1 MTRRSHVK
9 FIHEG
14 QYVAEIKVD
23 LIVSDDSW
31 SPFLSLED
39 AYKLDDARAAL
50 RRGDIEAA
58 SHFGKIYTLKPLAG

>member
-39 AYKLDDARAAL
+39 AYKMDDVRAAL
-50 RRGDIEAA
+50 RRGDIETA

>member
-1 MTRRSHVK
+1 MTRRSHAK

>member
-14 QYVAEIKVD
+14 QYVAEVKVN

-39 AYKLDDARAAL
+39 AYRLDDVREAL
-50 RRGDIEAA
+50 RRGDIETA
-58 SHFGKIYTLKPLAG
+58 SHIGKIYALKPIAG